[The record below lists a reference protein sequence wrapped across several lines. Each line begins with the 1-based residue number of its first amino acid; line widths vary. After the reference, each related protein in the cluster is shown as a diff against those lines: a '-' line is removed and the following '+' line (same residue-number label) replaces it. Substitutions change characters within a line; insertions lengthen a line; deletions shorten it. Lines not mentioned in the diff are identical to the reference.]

1 MTPQQLPSSVVSLPK
16 SPDPVPKTQKNVNH
30 GRPNCYALI
39 RMYRQ
44 GNLNISSP
52 NKK

>member
-1 MTPQQLPSSVVSLPK
+1 MVMTPQQLPSSVVSLPK
-16 SPDPVPKTQKNVNH
+16 SPVQLSKKVNH